1 VLDRKW
7 LLHAWARPSPEIT
20 NHYIIMAT
28 PLFRHIRSFVLGFLL
43 CAALAATASAQGL
56 IAGRV
61 VDTAGGGALPG
72 AQVTIRETGQ
82 RVATNAQGEYLL
94 SSVAAGAYTVDVSY
108 LGHTEANASVTVT
121 DGQRA
126 TLDFKLSST
135 EVVEL
140 DRVVITSIREGTA
153 RALNQQR
160 TAVNLANVIS
170 SDAIGRFPDPNVAE
184 ALQRVPGIGV
194 ERDQGEGRFINI
206 RGAPIE
212 FTAVTI
218 DGVSLP
224 SPEPGTRAINLDVLP
239 SDVVSSVEVTKALR
253 PDQDADS
260 ISGAVNIRT
269 ESPFDHDGLRVR
281 GMAGASY
288 NEFGG
293 TSDSRGSLTA
303 SNRFGTGREFG
314 LLVSASYS
322 KTRRQVDNVENVWI
336 YVNRP
341 DGGEVATID
350 ETLFKDYDTRR
361 ERQAVTATLEWRPTA
376 ESKLYLRYAYSEYT
390 DDEFRNRLGFQW
402 SDGTLQPGATNTSA
416 TYAGM
421 RISKQFRH
429 RILRNEINA
438 WVAGGE
444 AQLGALMLDGAV
456 SYAESVQDYPSRN
469 ELLYRT
475 GGNITSSYDTGAN
488 PDQPVY
494 SIFTTGQHLELSRY
508 GFRENTF
515 RTNDTAED
523 ERGFQGN
530 GTLPI
535 ALGGPSTAAK
545 FGFKFRDKD
554 KVAEEER
561 FRNRAAGAA
570 PSQGIAALLSNVA
583 SSNYDY
589 VLGQKFDSTLVN
601 AYLDGARAAS
611 PRRNDVSDTAD
622 YTAREK
628 VWAGYAQL
636 NYDLGDLNILGGVR
650 LEHTDFTG
658 SAPRYNTNTGV
669 VTPQTASRSY
679 SEWFPALHARYSRD
693 GRLVYRAA
701 ITRGIARP
709 NFLDIVPRLVD
720 TTDGAGT
727 SVNLSQGN
735 PALKPALSTNLD
747 AMVEYYF
754 EPIGLF
760 SAGVFQKD
768 VDDFV
773 FTSRTTG
780 TFNGLPARI
789 SRPENAQGGEIRG
802 FELAY
807 QQKFVQLPGALGGLG
822 VYGNYTYTDSSVRAP
837 FIDNATGLSTRS
849 RSVQLPGQ
857 SETTYNLAVF
867 YERHGLNA
875 RLAYTSRSD
884 FLDEIDV
891 ERGADS
897 DLWWKGRGQLDL
909 TASYQVTKSVNLFV
923 EWKNISST
931 AGVRYTGNSRQVEEY
946 EEFGYT
952 LFGGVKVNF

>member
-1 VLDRKW
+1 MKSNSLRS
-7 LLHAWARPSPEIT
+7 LLG
-20 NHYIIMAT
+20 
-28 PLFRHIRSFVLGFLL
+28 SFALL
-43 CAALAATASAQGL
+43 VLAAITAQAQSATGV
-56 IAGRV
+56 IAGRIT
-61 VDTAGGGALPG
+61 DASGGAALPG
-72 AQVTIRETGQ
+72 AQITLTGSGLQ
-82 RVATNAQGEYLL
+82 TSTNAQGEFVFQTVPAGTQ
-94 SSVAAGAYTVDVSY
+94 SVEVSY
-108 LGHTEANASVTVT
+108 LGYKPVTEIVTVAS
-121 DGQRA
+121 GERA
-126 TLDFKLSST
+126 ALNLKLQST

-260 ISGAVNIRT
+260 IAGAVNIRT

-281 GMAGASY
+281 GMAGVSY

-322 KTRRQVDNVENVWI
+322 KTRRQVDNVENVWF
-336 YVNRP
+336 YRDRP
-341 DGGEVATID
+341 EGGEVATIE

-361 ERQAVTATLEWRPTA
+361 ERQAVNATLEWRPTA
-376 ESKLYLRYAYSEYT
+376 ESKLYLRYVYSEYT
-390 DDEFRNRLGFQW
+390 DDEFRNRLGLQW
-402 SDGTLQPGATNTSA
+402 DGGILQTGATNTTA

-429 RILRNEINA
+429 RILRNEINSF
-438 WVAGGE
+438 VAGGE
-444 AQLGALMLDGAV
+444 AQLGALSIDGAV
-456 SYAESVQDYPSRN
+456 SYAESVQDYPARN

-475 GGNITSSYDTGAN
+475 GGNITSSYDTSAN
-488 PDQPVY
+488 PDQPIY
-494 SIFTTGQHLELSRY
+494 SIFSTGQHLELSRY

-515 RTNDTAED
+515 RTNDTSED
-523 ERGFQGN
+523 ERGFQAN
-530 GTLPI
+530 ASLPVE
-535 ALGGPSTAAK
+535 LGGPNTSAK

-554 KVAEEER
+554 KFADEER

-570 PSQGIAALLSNVA
+570 PSQGIAALLSNAA
-583 SSNYDY
+583 SANYDY
-589 VLGQKFDSTLVN
+589 ALGNKFDSGLVN

-611 PRRNDVSDTAD
+611 PRRDDASTTAD

-636 NYDLGDLNILGGVR
+636 NYDLGDLDILGGVR
-650 LEHTDFTG
+650 VEHTDFNG
-658 SAPRYNTNTGV
+658 SAPRLNTNTGA
-669 VTPQTASRSY
+669 VTTQTASRTY
-679 SEWFPALHARYSRD
+679 TEWFPALHARYSRD

-709 NFLDIVPRLVD
+709 NFLEIVPRIVD

-807 QQKFVQLPGALGGLG
+807 QQKFVQLPGVLGGLG
-822 VYGNYTYTDSSVRAP
+822 VYANYTYTDSSVRAP

-875 RLAYTSRSD
+875 RLAYTTRSEY
-884 FLDEIDV
+884 LDEIDV

-897 DLWWKGRGQLDL
+897 DLWWDGRGQLDF
-909 TASYQVTKSVNLFV
+909 TASYQVTKSVNVFL
-923 EWKNISST
+923 EWKNISNTS
-931 AGVRYTGNSRQVEEY
+931 GVRYTGNRRQVEEF